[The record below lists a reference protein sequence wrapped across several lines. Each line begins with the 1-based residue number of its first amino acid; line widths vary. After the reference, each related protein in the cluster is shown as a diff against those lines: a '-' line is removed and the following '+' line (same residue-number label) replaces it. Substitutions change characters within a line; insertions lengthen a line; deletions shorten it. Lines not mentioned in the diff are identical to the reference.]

1 MSGLLRKYLKRASV
15 SMNLNKSQKKCL
27 FTEIQA
33 ELEERL
39 EDQNISS
46 YADVVDALGTPEEFA
61 EHLSEMEP
69 FVCEAAAVKKNK
81 KKLICSIIIATA
93 IVVILAIAC
102 VWLALMQPGYYVV
115 Q

>member
-1 MSGLLRKYLKRASV
+1 MSKLLRKYLKRVSV
-15 SMNLNKSQKKCL
+15 RMNLDRSQKKCL

-39 EDQNISS
+39 ENQTISS
-46 YADVVDALGTPEEFA
+46 YDDIVSALGTPEEFA

-69 FVCEAAAVKKNK
+69 FVCKAAAVKKNK
-81 KKLICSIIIATA
+81 KKLICSIIIAMA

-102 VWLALMQPGYYVV
+102 VWLALMQPGYYIV